1 MQLARRSLLTFATL
15 GLASAATGAAA
26 PRKGGPLPADI
37 LSQLIRR
44 NADGNAALM
53 RGDSKSWAR
62 LLPLS
67 ADFTLM
73 SPMGGESRGPYA
85 PERIDEIGRFFKN
98 GTFDQRVVQSYAT
111 ADMVVLATI
120 EQAHVEVGGLPPQ
133 EWLLRVTV
141 VFRRAGSEWELVHRH
156 ADPLVKG
163 ITVAHAAVLTRGETS
178 KPVGD

>member
-1 MQLARRSLLTFATL
+1 MHMAGRSVLTFATL
-15 GLASAATGAAA
+15 GLASAATAASA
-26 PRKGGPLPADI
+26 PRKGARLPADI
-37 LSQLIRR
+37 LSQLVRR

-53 RGDSKSWAR
+53 RGDSKTWAR

-73 SPMGGESRGPYA
+73 SPMGRKSRGPYT
-85 PERIDEIGRFFKN
+85 PERIDEIGRFFEN
-98 GTFDQRVVQSYAT
+98 GTFDQQMVQSYTT

-120 EQAHVEVGGLPPQ
+120 ERAHVEVGGLPPQ

-163 ITVAHAAVLTRGETS
+163 ISVAHAAVLTRGETS
-178 KPVGD
+178 EPVGD